1 MDETPALFHEDGLP
15 IHPAKSSPNSSDAAI
30 TSPPER
36 VASSSRIRGMN
47 EAAQAGC
54 NEDLSEEDLAVLRDF
69 DAMEFIVGEQLEENP
84 ENPQNA
90 AKNVFPA
97 GLSQADTTEAFS
109 QEDMLLLFVS
119 EVEEDISIL
128 RNGIQLVC
136 GHCSRARGA
145 RGEQKLA
152 PTQTLD
158 GARLDILERKAHKI
172 KGTAGAFGCSAL
184 STIAR
189 YTETLIRLIPQGK
202 LDPSLALQ
210 LLTQAIGALESTLDS
225 LVTTGEESPVPLNEL
240 EAAFTMHSLA
250 IVGGDTHTSSSLPHT
265 LASKSKLVPE
275 LATSPVSVRV
285 ELARFEQ
292 LLLHTGELA
301 DLQAPLRSA
310 QEQVESALQELH
322 ATQARLTRLESR
334 YSTFP
339 LSASGSDS
347 TSGRQGGGVVRPAS
361 SMIASILNEA
371 EERLGRE
378 YERKEQRHSSQTWQS
393 SIGEPLYW
401 DELEIDRYTETDA
414 LKNVLSEAIADVA
427 AASAQLRSAFALLN
441 EVLQKQT
448 TSAIHVRSDTLS
460 LRLTPLSAL
469 LGRIERVIAM
479 NDDAQRGQQGQQG
492 SIHFEVRGETTE
504 IDQEMLEELKNPLLR
519 LARACVSPG
528 VQAEGS
534 SGFKEVTVWFHAADL
549 GNEVAIELGSS
560 MNVESGAVDEVQDTL
575 RRLHGTIMVLRNSA
589 GGMSFHLRLPRSQGA
604 LRGLLVQTGSQ
615 HVIVPFAQIQHIDY
629 GLVEDEASIYAL
641 SNLLGLPVASTS
653 RQDKKQ
659 MCSVLVLYPESSQL
673 RVQVESIL
681 GDIEHVVKPLPP
693 YLQRPGIAGTVID
706 DGGNVLLVVNLAE
719 LIRHT
724 PQQLLA
730 LQAEQLAVS
739 SLSKSQQKVVLVA
752 DDSVSIRGSLLQTL
766 ASAGYRAVG
775 VDDGMKALDFLL
787 DHAPDVL
794 LLDIEMP
801 YLNGYDLLSIMSAHE
816 HLANVKTVML
826 TSRSSEKHR
835 QRALELGATAYL
847 TKPCPHDVLLATLKS
862 LVM

>member
-1 MDETPALFHEDGLP
+1 MDETPAPFHE
-15 IHPAKSSPNSSDAAI
+15 N
-30 TSPPER
+30 
-36 VASSSRIRGMN
+36 
-47 EAAQAGC
+47 
-54 NEDLSEEDLAVLRDF
+54 DLSEEDLAVLRDF
-69 DAMEFIVGEQLEENP
+69 DDMEFIASEQLEENP

-90 AKNVFPA
+90 AKNVSQS

-119 EVEEDISIL
+119 EVEEDISVL
-128 RNGIQLVC
+128 RNGLLQL
-136 GHCSRARGA
+136 
-145 RGEQKLA
+145 K

-158 GARLDILERKAHKI
+158 GVRLDILERKAHKI
-172 KGTAGAFGCSAL
+172 KGTAGAFGCSTL

-189 YTETLIRLIPQGK
+189 HTEMLIRLITQGK
-202 LDPSLALQ
+202 LDPLLALP
-210 LLTQAIGALESTLDS
+210 LLTQAIDALESTLDS
-225 LVTTGEESPVPLNEL
+225 LVTTGEESHVPLSEL
-240 EAAFTMHSLA
+240 EAAFTLHSIIIA
-250 IVGGDTHTSSSLPHT
+250 GGDTHISSSSPHT
-265 LASKSKLVPE
+265 LASNPKPVQE
-275 LATSPVSVRV
+275 LATSPISVRV

-322 ATQARLTRLESR
+322 AAQARLTRLESR

-339 LSASGSDS
+339 LSASGSAS
-347 TSGRQGGGVVRPAS
+347 TSARQGGGVVSPAS

-378 YERKEQRHSSQTWQS
+378 YERKEQRHSSHTRQS
-393 SIGEPLYW
+393 STGEPLYW

-441 EVLQKQT
+441 DVLQKQT
-448 TSAIHVRSDTLS
+448 FSATHVRSDTLS

-469 LGRIERVIAM
+469 LGRIERVIVM
-479 NDDAQRGQQGQQG
+479 NDDAQRGQQG

-519 LARACVSPG
+519 LARACVSPS

-534 SGFKEVTVWFHAADL
+534 SGFKEVTVWFHAADR

-560 MNVESGAVDEVQDTL
+560 MNIESGAVDEVQDTL
-575 RRLHGTIMVLRNSA
+575 HRLHGSIMVLRNSA
-589 GGMSFHLRLPRSQGA
+589 GGMSFHLRLPRSQRS
-604 LRGLLVQTGSQ
+604 LKGLLVRVGVQQ
-615 HVIVPFAQIQHIDY
+615 VIVPFAQIQRIDY
-629 GLVEDEASIYAL
+629 GTMEVDAASYKL
-641 SNLLGLPVASTS
+641 SNLLGLSAEPQP
-653 RQDKKQ
+653 RQH
-659 MCSVLVLYPESSQL
+659 MYPVLVLYPESAAF
-673 RVQVESIL
+673 RVQVDAVP
-681 GDIEHVVKPLPP
+681 GDIEHVVKPLPS

-706 DGGNVLLVVNLAE
+706 EGGNVLLVVNPAE
-719 LIRHT
+719 LIRET
-724 PQQLLA
+724 AQGRIVLSEEQVDA
-730 LQAEQLAVS
+730 LS
-739 SLSKSQQKVVLVA
+739 SLSKVQQKVVLVA
-752 DDSVSIRGSLLQTL
+752 DDLMSIRESLLQTL

-787 DHAPDVL
+787 DHEPDVL

-816 HLANVKTVML
+816 HLAHVKTVML

-835 QRALELGATAYL
+835 QRALELGASAYL

-862 LVM
+862 LLM

>member
-1 MDETPALFHEDGLP
+1 MDETPALFHE
-15 IHPAKSSPNSSDAAI
+15 
-30 TSPPER
+30 
-36 VASSSRIRGMN
+36 
-47 EAAQAGC
+47 
-54 NEDLSEEDLAVLRDF
+54 EDLSEEDLAVLRDF

-90 AKNVFPA
+90 AKNVSQS

-109 QEDMLLLFVS
+109 QEEMLLLFVS
-119 EVEEDISIL
+119 EVEEDISVL

-189 YTETLIRLIPQGK
+189 HTETLIRLITQGK

-250 IVGGDTHTSSSLPHT
+250 TVGGDIHTSSSPPHT
-265 LASKSKLVPE
+265 LASKPKLVPE
-275 LATSPVSVRV
+275 LATAPVSVRV

-301 DLQAPLRSA
+301 DLQTPLRSA

-322 ATQARLTRLESR
+322 AAQARLTRLESR

-339 LSASGSDS
+339 LSASGSAS
-347 TSGRQGGGVVRPAS
+347 TSGRQGGGVIRPAS

-378 YERKEQRHSSQTWQS
+378 YERKEQRHSSQTRQS
-393 SIGEPLYW
+393 SSGEPLYW

-479 NDDAQRGQQGQQG
+479 NDDAQRGQQDYQSSLATPLSRLAPLSKAEMRG
-492 SIHFEVRGETTE
+492 SIHFEMRGETTE

-560 MNVESGAVDEVQDTL
+560 MNIESGAVDEVQDTL

-604 LRGLLVQTGSQ
+604 LRGLLVQTGTQ

-641 SNLLGLPVASTS
+641 SNLLGLSAVSTF

-659 MCSVLVLYPESSQL
+659 MCPVLVLYPESSQL
-673 RVQVESIL
+673 RVQVERIL

-706 DGGNVLLVVNLAE
+706 DGGNVLLVVNLAD

-724 PQQLLA
+724 PQQRLA

-766 ASAGYRAVG
+766 ASAGYRAIG

-835 QRALELGATAYL
+835 QRALELGAAAYL